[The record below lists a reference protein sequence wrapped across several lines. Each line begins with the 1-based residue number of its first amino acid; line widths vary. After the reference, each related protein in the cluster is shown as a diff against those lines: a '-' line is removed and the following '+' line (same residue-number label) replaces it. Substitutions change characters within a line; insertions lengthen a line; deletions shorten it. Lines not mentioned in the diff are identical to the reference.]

1 MAEHGWF
8 QARVSDEDFLL
19 RARKVFDSYDSRGL
33 GRLDRQEA
41 KLAWIALLGSRP
53 SRCEL
58 ADLLSDVPSGRA
70 MELPNVTGDNSCM
83 DDLHDARVGWAQFS
97 QAASRR
103 RIGTDCSDEIRQAFK
118 AFDRRC
124 AGFLTLADVKAVQ
137 CSAKLQ
143 LRLASLMVA
152 IWVCF

>member
-1 MAEHGWF
+1 MHGSQGGAF
-8 QARVSDEDFLL
+8 DEDFVMH
-19 RARKVFDSYDSRGL
+19 ARKVFDSYDSRGL

-41 KLAWIALLGSRP
+41 KLAWVALLGSRP
-53 SRCEL
+53 SRCDL
-58 ADLLSDVPSGRA
+58 ADMLSVVPGGQRA
-70 MELPNVTGDNSCM
+70 EMANVGVSNEDGMEDM
-83 DDLHDARVGWAQFS
+83 DDARVGWAQFA

-137 CSAKLQ
+137 
-143 LRLASLMVA
+143 
-152 IWVCF
+152 